1 MTKVLLISE
10 IVFSGHFSGQAVKV
24 GFNLINVKTYVTP
37 QVVIYFGKGDLI
49 LKTPLR
55 RLRTKG
61 DFPNGT
67 LHTGFIMLDKAERAE
82 FTKL

>member
-1 MTKVLLISE
+1 MTKVLLVSE
-10 IVFSGHFSGQAVKV
+10 IVFSGHFSGQAPSS
-24 GFNLINVKTYVTP
+24 NI
-37 QVVIYFGKGDLI
+37 FGKGDLI

-55 RLRTKG
+55 SLRTKG
-61 DFPNGT
+61 DFPNGI